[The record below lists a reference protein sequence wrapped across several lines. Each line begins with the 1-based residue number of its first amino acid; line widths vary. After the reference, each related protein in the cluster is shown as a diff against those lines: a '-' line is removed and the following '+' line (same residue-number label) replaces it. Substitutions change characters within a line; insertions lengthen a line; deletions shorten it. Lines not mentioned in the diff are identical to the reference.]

1 MLKQQA
7 VFFSVCQNA
16 CRPGLPEEETIDGI
30 DKSCSDESD
39 EHAGDEVSGVMD
51 TKVDA
56 GIGVK
61 HCPEKEEKA
70 DCPLAEEK
78 GDEEGKCKGVGGV
91 TGWEAITP
99 AAFAVKDVYKLGDGV
114 VGIGGAHALDGRPDD
129 AGAHLVGKGDDEYDG
144 NGGGGNDS
152 PVEIAAKDVE
162 EGGVHGSPREFGG
175 DKPHEVVPIGCVHP
189 VEGKEEF
196 PV

>member
-1 MLKQQA
+1 M
-7 VFFSVCQNA
+7 
-16 CRPGLPEEETIDGI
+16 PEEETIDGI

-129 AGAHLVGKGDDEYDG
+129 AGAHLVGKDDDEYDG
-144 NGGGGNDS
+144 NGGGGNDP

-162 EGGVHGSPREFGG
+162 ESCIHGSPREFGG